1 MEQSLDSSNSTIT
14 HCEDSDSKTTEVCDS
29 ECESGYCPS
38 LPTMSFR
45 LMRWERPPPHFK
57 EVFCERGLLVLMQQ
71 IYFVRHHQPPYD
83 NDGWSGWSND
93 KLWSKI
99 AGNIFEANIPNAD
112 RVTIIRSVIYCQ
124 EKYFEDPQLKSF
136 KCDDL
141 KSFVR
146 LLFGESTQDHNS
158 PTIDDLTILKS
169 RYENEQ
175 HGSYSQ
181 QVYRVGMADRD
192 DMAYVDDSIS
202 PENDVGW
209 SNSSCER
216 ARERIIKRAR
226 DRDVG
231 SRGAG
236 SSGPSEINTHI
247 ALGDQYNKDIKGLGL
262 TIPQIQDM
270 VNMYPQTS
278 PQYLAIRN
286 FEPEVKTQ
294 LLLSYVAQATQEASS
309 RHSSHGS
316 RSSKRKAR
324 DSG

>member
-45 LMRWERPPPHFK
+45 IMRWERPPHFT

-124 EKYFEDPQLKSF
+124 EKYSEDPQLKSF
-136 KCDDL
+136 KSDDL

-158 PTIDDLTILKS
+158 PMIDDLKILK
-169 RYENEQ
+169 RMIY
-175 HGSYSQ
+175 
-181 QVYRVGMADRD
+181 
-192 DMAYVDDSIS
+192 MAYVDDSIS

-262 TIPQIQDM
+262 TVPQIQDM
-270 VNMYPQTS
+270 VDMYPQTS
-278 PQYLAIRN
+278 RQYLAIRN
-286 FEPEVKTQ
+286 FEPEVKKQ

-309 RHSSHGS
+309 NSSHGS